1 VTFCNI
7 ALVINVGC
15 VPTFVEYSYIFAGL
29 LVRKLKLYIF
39 VALSIFL
46 VCRFDE

>member
-1 VTFCNI
+1 MTFCNI

-39 VALSIFL
+39 ALSIFL